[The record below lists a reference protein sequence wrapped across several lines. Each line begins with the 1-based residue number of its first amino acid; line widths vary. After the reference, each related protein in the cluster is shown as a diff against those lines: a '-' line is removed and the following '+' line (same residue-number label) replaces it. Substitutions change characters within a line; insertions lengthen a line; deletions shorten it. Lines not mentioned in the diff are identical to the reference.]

1 MNTGQSL
8 FSVGALLLL
17 SLSVL
22 RVNNSILTTD
32 TIMQDS
38 KLGVLGISLATSLIE
53 EANRKAFDAAS
64 ADDAV
69 SNLGDLTLPSSLG
82 PGDGETP
89 ENYNDF
95 DDYNG
100 YTKLDTIN
108 TIDYKLN
115 CSVNYVTPT
124 NVDGISSLTTWHKK
138 ITVLI
143 SSSFMN
149 DTLSFSSVYSYWHF
163 R

>member
-17 SLSVL
+17 SLSIL

-69 SNLGDLTLPSSLG
+69 DNLGDLTPPGSLG
-82 PGDGETP
+82 PGGGETP
-89 ENYNDF
+89 ENFNDF

-100 YTKLDTIN
+100 YTKLDTVN
-108 TIDYKLN
+108 TIDYKID
-115 CSVNYVTPT
+115 CSVNYVTPA
-124 NVDGISSLTTWHKK
+124 NVDGISYTTTWHKK
-138 ITVLI
+138 ITVLV

>member
-8 FSVGALLLL
+8 FSIGALLLL
-17 SLSVL
+17 SVSIL
-22 RVNNSILTTD
+22 RVNTSILTTD

-38 KLGVLGISLATSLIE
+38 KLGVLGISIATSLIE

-64 ADDAV
+64 VEDAV
-69 SNLGDLTLPSSLG
+69 GNLGDLTPPNSLG
-82 PGDGETP
+82 ANPSETP

-108 TIDYKLN
+108 SIDYQLS

-124 NVDGISSLTTWHKK
+124 NVNGISSNATWHKK

-143 SSSFMN
+143 TSSFMN

>member
-8 FSVGALLLL
+8 FSIGALLLL
-17 SLSVL
+17 SVSIL

-32 TIMQDS
+32 TIMQGS

-64 ADDAV
+64 AEDAV
-69 SNLGDLTLPSSLG
+69 DNLADLTLPSSLG
-82 PGDGETP
+82 PAAGETP
-89 ENYNDF
+89 DLFNDF

-100 YTKLDTIN
+100 FIKLDTIN

-115 CSVNYVTPT
+115 CKVNYITPAD
-124 NVDGISSLTTWHKK
+124 VDGVSSSATWHKK

-143 SSSFMN
+143 SSSLMS